1 MVLMVKDNE
10 QDAVER
16 ERILSAKKIHRRKE
30 EREGSME
37 AGCSW
42 TQDDNAV
49 EESFFTCQSDQPT
62 TAKSRTIMEP
72 EEEGS
77 SVEIHHDVEPVVEGG
92 EQESWMRI
100 QSPPAETPGVSSR
113 TRDFPMPSQGTT
125 SRNQSREREAKVED
139 VIRRH
144 TIRRANEVKE
154 MMQQG
159 EEHRQNSKVHGIEEE
174 GMRKTPVKKKGR
186 KRKGKKK
193 GRKFV
198 PKFLGQ
204 LFSSTSSPHGTP
216 SPIRHQAGPR
226 MVLPPMAKPNVD
238 FGEDVKEA
246 VYKFQRPPA
255 LSVRGMKYDQPGGHH
270 RSISQEKC
278 LSPLMVTSP
287 GLSCGGLL
295 GEEFATAMRDVEKM
309 EQAEECEV
317 SFNNNNP
324 DDSER
329 DQRPEATIPGS
340 AVSSGAARVDSY
352 MSPRIT
358 SSPREVQRMSSVK
371 KLAQLS
377 PVQASVPSATKIVH
391 QDPPKH
397 CVTED
402 VPQHIDRRDTVED
415 SSVVVR
421 VQVNNGDLQNDE
433 TSYAKQGVSKALFP
447 EDELERL
454 KKQSLESHLQEPMV
468 SLRVHEQE
476 ISKLE
481 KRHAAM
487 IENLT
492 QQHNQ
497 HVQSIKNDLE
507 GQISDALR
515 QKEVVENTSTSLAN
529 QLALLYSRVKIAE
542 KKASEAM
549 QELQMQKSSMQMRSS
564 TFDRL
569 HEEIRNLSREN
580 TRLIREK
587 ASMEHHT
594 RQLTSI
600 LHTIMSA
607 DTSAKHNEELVWDAL
622 QQQASGDDQ
631 AFKIPGTEDD
641 MAEHMKHLSVTSDK
655 EDVQVDPVQGEL
667 ISERKNLTDHRKPLT
682 ASNTT
687 VPPAER
693 QQQQPSEDTSKE
705 MKLKRTAELDKQL
718 LELNM
723 EKEKLDMELSHMP
736 ATSAGRTVAQRRRR
750 RLVENRLDDVQR
762 EIGKVKRELR
772 KMKAI

>member
-16 ERILSAKKIHRRKE
+16 ERILSAKKINRRKE
-30 EREGSME
+30 ERDGSME

-62 TAKSRTIMEP
+62 TGKSRTVIEA

-100 QSPPAETPGVSSR
+100 QSPPAETPGVSSGK
-113 TRDFPMPSQGTT
+113 RDFPMPSQGTV
-125 SRNQSREREAKVED
+125 SRIQSREREAKVED

-144 TIRRANEVKE
+144 TIQRANDMKE
-154 MMQQG
+154 IMHQG
-159 EEHRQNSKVHGIEEE
+159 EEQCQNSKGRGMEEE
-174 GMRKTPVKKKGR
+174 AIRKTPVRKKGR

-226 MVLPPMAKPNVD
+226 MVLPPMAKANVD
-238 FGEDVKEA
+238 FGEDVKDA
-246 VYKFQRPPA
+246 VYKLQRPPA
-255 LSVRGMKYDQPGGHH
+255 LSVRGMKYDQPGRHQ

-309 EQAEECEV
+309 EQVQECEV

-324 DDSER
+324 DDSRR
-329 DQRPEATIPGS
+329 DQRLEATIAGS
-340 AVSSGAARVDSY
+340 ALSSGAARVDSH

-358 SSPREVQRMSSVK
+358 ASPREVQRMSSVK
-371 KLAQLS
+371 KAAPAS
-377 PVQASVPSATKIVH
+377 PVQPSATKIVH
-391 QDPPKH
+391 QDPPKN
-397 CVTED
+397 CMTED
-402 VPQHIDRRDTVED
+402 VPRHIDRRDTVED
-415 SSVVVR
+415 SNNVVVR
-421 VQVNNGDLQNDE
+421 VQVDDGGLQNDE
-433 TSYAKQGVSKALFP
+433 TSHAKLGISKALFP

-454 KKQSLESHLQEPMV
+454 KKQSLESHLQEPMI
-468 SLRVHEQE
+468 SLRIHEQE
-476 ISKLE
+476 MSKLE

-487 IENLT
+487 IDNLT

-497 HVQSIKNDLE
+497 HVERIKTDLE
-507 GQISDALR
+507 GQLSDALR

-542 KKASEAM
+542 KKATEAV

-569 HEEIRNLSREN
+569 HEEIQNLSREN

-607 DTSAKHNEELVWDAL
+607 DSSAKQNEELVWDAL
-622 QQQASGDDQ
+622 HQQASGDDQ

-641 MAEHMKHLSVTSDK
+641 MAEHMKHLSVTSNK
-655 EDVQVDPVQGEL
+655 EEAHVDPGQGEL
-667 ISERKNLTDHRKPLT
+667 ATEKKNVGDHRKPLT

-687 VPPAER
+687 VPPPPDR